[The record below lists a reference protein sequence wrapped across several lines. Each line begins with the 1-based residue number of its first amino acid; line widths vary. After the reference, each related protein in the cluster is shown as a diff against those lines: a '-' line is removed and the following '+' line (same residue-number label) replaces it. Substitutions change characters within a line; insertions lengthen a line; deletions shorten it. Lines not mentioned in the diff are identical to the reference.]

1 MAFSRVDVL
10 AAVSVAME
18 RLVYQQLSADQEQ
31 DVLHSLTGH
40 DIFLSFPTGLE
51 SLCSA
56 WLF

>member
-10 AAVSVAME
+10 AVVSVAME
-18 RLVYQQLSADQEQ
+18 CLVYQRLTADQEQ

-40 DIFLSFPTGLE
+40 DIFLSLPMGLE